1 MAFNLTATI
10 NAQLNPASVV
20 SSIQDL
26 QSRLRANSNKIA
38 VPVKITVS
46 GTKADQINK
55 INTAF
60 IALNKT
66 LPTTNIEVNKVAA
79 AFVNLKAAMSGV
91 NSVNQQL
98 TATNTNI
105 ANSSKQVT
113 KQITQAK
120 DAVFEFGRISGLA
133 FRRAAG
139 YTIAATALYGTGRA
153 IASSLKEAIEFQ
165 NEMVKISQITGQSVV
180 SLKSLR
186 DEVFRLATTWGV
198 SSKEILNTAQILAQA
213 GLSAKDTQL
222 ALEALT
228 KTSLSATFG
237 NMQETAD
244 GAVAAMAQFK
254 IGAKDL
260 EKALGSVGAVSAA
273 FAVESEDIIAA
284 IKRTGGVF
292 ASLSGNSGVG
302 AGIKSLNEF
311 VAIFSAVRATTRE
324 SAESIATG
332 LRTIFTRIQRPATIS
347 LLRNFGVEL
356 QDAEGK
362 FVGLYKATELLSEG
376 LRRLDTR
383 DPKFAKI
390 VEELGGFRQIG
401 KVIPLLSAYE
411 ERQKALQIAQQG
423 GNQLTKDAEK
433 AQESFLVQLTKVRE
447 EFNKLINDVSETST
461 FKAFISLMLT
471 AARTAISVA
480 DALKPLIPI
489 LGALGGIKLLSLLPR
504 VSRGSFK
511 GVTTLQAR
519 HGGYVPELAGGG
531 MPRKRSG
538 HIKDGSVNE
547 DNILAFIG
555 RDEYVLP
562 SETVKRVGVGYLDAL
577 RRNEVPGFAKGTDGK
592 TKIKIDDIGY
602 GGIDL
607 VKEAK
612 SNSLKQQIKQSLQE
626 KQASG
631 PGINLT
637 EKMGSLSSAINETV
651 KSIENERKAR
661 IVGIATLEKYSK
673 RNREQIQVDNAN
685 DGFIRDEQGY
695 KQDFFHGTDKDYKRP
710 SPNPTNV
717 NDSGFFGSGHY
728 NTSDPEYANDYA
740 GDKYEKDRKT
750 YTQGANIRR
759 SHVKAR
765 NLAVFNATGQYD
777 GSHGFADDKARAA
790 FTSAREKGLQQGPAG
805 SDEFFK
811 TASKELTNQLKKLG
825 YDGVNVKEPGYDLY
839 NTKTGKTTGVPGVN
853 YKELVTYDPNQ
864 VVPATESGS
873 LVRDIGGRKRTSL
886 DTGAGID
893 QNIAN
898 MMGPGFVQEDLG
910 YQPGFQNDDQKAI
923 LARQRTEAR
932 NQRIADSM
940 TQASQRGF
948 VQEDLGYQPGF
959 QNDDQKALTARQ
971 RAEARNQRIADSMDQ
986 PAQRGFVQ
994 EDLGYQPGFQNDEQK
1009 ARLAEGKRRQKEI
1022 IDQRNAQKASLQ
1034 QQRDAAATAKQA
1046 REQQIIDQRN
1056 AQKASLAEQRTQ
1068 AEAATKA
1075 REQQIIDQRNAQK
1088 ASLQQQRSVEG
1099 NIRSQVLSKSYSQKD
1114 AYGNRYTRTDSRGLT
1129 KNNVMMNQLGQGALA
1144 GNLQSATALQG
1155 YGISP
1160 TVRSGGLP
1168 YGPQNQSNFRRR
1180 IGSLSRGVK
1189 GGLGKF
1195 STGKLSSNAK
1205 LGIGLAAGYAG
1216 DQAEQAIGGKAG
1228 AGLGAGIQGAGLGA
1242 AAGLNPVLI
1251 AGVAAFS
1258 AASAYLA
1265 KESEDALNSASDRL
1279 AKGFDGLNKALE
1291 SGSGKDIAKNFDIAL
1306 SAVNNQVAAQ
1316 GFAEKNTVLNRA
1328 ASLFSGTEEIRDPTE
1343 LDQARTNKSRGKES
1357 TSGLFGTD
1365 RTATGYADLF
1375 NGFFTAGTLGAG
1387 GGNVARDSDL
1397 FSADYGYRRGK
1408 KESDDALAAGTQ
1420 LKNAFAEQAP
1430 ALQDR
1435 AVSLLGQGKDIND
1448 LTFNPLDKNKKS
1460 AFSKGETV
1468 ALASAIADQSEL
1480 KALGLAKDDPTQQ
1493 AVVARNII
1501 ADNQNELKK
1510 IAEIQQATK
1519 QAAESYREAAVE
1531 TERFTDKLDKLKA
1544 GFERAATVGDSF
1556 RKANDSV
1563 TTGFFSQQDNRNV
1576 FGNTKAFGTSE
1587 IAAEAQKIR
1596 ASIGRTTT
1604 QTVSEQAK
1612 DKNGNLIPN
1621 KFVERTTTGNT
1632 ADSFTN
1638 AIVGVKQL
1646 QEGLPG
1652 VVDSLNSQLK
1662 NIDSGDPELIKGTQK
1677 GIIEGEVNKFTNLP
1691 ASLRDQVSSSL
1702 LAEVDKR
1709 GKEGNLDNVDINQI
1723 LDPIAN
1729 SVNQAAKA
1737 FVDATN
1743 RNIGEYESSIKE
1755 WVSLQQKA
1763 NTSRNSSV
1771 QLAITNQNKLSTLKG
1786 NDLSVSEQD
1795 AGYRQQLKN
1804 FSQISGTPISQD
1816 SLRPQ
1821 GPARGPIALQ
1831 QTLGAIDARRGALM
1845 ASSQG
1850 GGDQGEIAR
1859 QLGELKIQEDAA
1871 ISALQLMATNTDTLV
1886 ALENENLKLQRAA
1899 DAERN
1904 AISGKASGSLSEQLK
1919 TIQDVTFAEQALA
1932 NPNAAASIGAMGGEQ
1947 RQRLDRGLEFLKST
1961 NSEDKDFIRQIEGVE
1976 STANSNSLVG
1986 RFVGS
1991 RRNLS
1996 VDEMTDRQA
2005 KRGAPY
2011 EEIQR
2016 AYKRRTDE
2024 MEIADQTLANRDQ
2037 SKANEYGRNA
2047 RGRYEAEKAAIENP
2061 ETMIQSFIT
2070 NLSTVAA
2077 QLEKVNIPE
2086 KIEFGGTTKVEVLI
2100 SGAEQ
2105 MSAMQGELSKLIESK
2120 VQGELRRYINQDGS
2134 MKQNPSTG
2142 VVAGKGK

>member
-10 NAQLNPASVV
+10 NAQLNQASVV

-66 LPTTNIEVNKVAA
+66 LPTTNAEVNKVAA

-98 TATNTNI
+98 TATNVNI

-153 IASSLKEAIEFQ
+153 IASSLKEAVEFQ

-186 DEVFRLATTWGV
+186 DEVFKLATTWGV

-237 NMQETAD
+237 NMEETAD
-244 GAVAAMAQFK
+244 GAIAAIAQFK

-260 EKALGSVGAVSAA
+260 EKALGAVGAVSAA

-311 VAIFSAVRATTRE
+311 VAIFSSVRATTRE

-376 LRRLDTR
+376 LKKLDTR
-383 DPKFAKI
+383 DPRFAKI

-401 KVIPLLSAYE
+401 KVIPLLTAYE

-461 FKAFISLMLT
+461 FKTFISVMLT

-577 RRNEVPGFAKGTDGK
+577 RRNEVPGFADGTDGG
-592 TKIKIDDIGY
+592 TKLPKGLRRATTSKDVNS
-602 GGIDL
+602 GIA
-607 VKEAK
+607 V
-612 SNSLKQQIKQSLQE
+612 NLKKKLEQSLDVSWSKPLSAVAE
-626 KQASG
+626 KTSRQFGKIEEKAGSFEKAISDAVHTIQQNKRKIASVG
-631 PGINLT
+631 QLNQYANRG
-637 EKMGSLSSAINETV
+637 GSNIDEGL
-651 KSIENERKAR
+651 KAGLPEDTR
-661 IVGIATLEKYSK
+661 IVR
-673 RNREQIQVDNAN
+673 RNKN
-685 DGFIRDEQGY
+685 
-695 KQDFFHGTDKDYKRP
+695 GT
-710 SPNPTNV
+710 V
-717 NDSGFFGSGHY
+717 
-728 NTSDPEYANDYA
+728 
-740 GDKYEKDRKT
+740 
-750 YTQGANIRR
+750 
-759 SHVKAR
+759 
-765 NLAVFNATGQYD
+765 
-777 GSHGFADDKARAA
+777 
-790 FTSAREKGLQQGPAG
+790 SA
-805 SDEFFK
+805 S
-811 TASKELTNQLKKLG
+811 S
-825 YDGVNVKEPGYDLY
+825 
-839 NTKTGKTTGVPGVN
+839 
-853 YKELVTYDPNQ
+853 
-864 VVPATESGS
+864 
-873 LVRDIGGRKRTSL
+873 GGRIYNAPASSILETDRN
-886 DTGAGID
+886 

-898 MMGPGFVQEDLG
+898 LMDQPSRRGFYQEDLG
-910 YQPGFQNDDQKAI
+910 YQAGFQNDEQKAR
-923 LARQRTEAR
+923 LAALR
-932 NQRIADSM
+932 NKQGISN
-940 TQASQRGF
+940 TGKQ
-948 VQEDLGYQPGF
+948 L
-959 QNDDQKALTARQ
+959 
-971 RAEARNQRIADSMDQ
+971 
-986 PAQRGFVQ
+986 
-994 EDLGYQPGFQNDEQK
+994 DLGYQPGFQNDEQK
-1009 ARLAEGKRRQKEI
+1009 ARLAEIKRRQQEI

-1034 QQRDAAATAKQA
+1034 QQRDAVEQAKQQRIKGRTFNDAFNSEILNNRRGPGSSYRRVDFRDRTSLFDATNA
-1046 REQQIIDQRN
+1046 RAEYEDYTP
-1056 AQKASLAEQRTQ
+1056 QKRRQDRRQYESFM
-1068 AEAATKA
+1068 K
-1075 REQQIIDQRNAQK
+1075 
-1088 ASLQQQRSVEG
+1088 RSRVGKLTEG
-1099 NIRSQVLSKSYSQKD
+1099 DINF
-1114 AYGNRYTRTDSRGLT
+1114 ARGLG
-1129 KNNVMMNQLGQGALA
+1129 GQVT
-1144 GNLQSATALQG
+1144 SD
-1155 YGISP
+1155 
-1160 TVRSGGLP
+1160 GLP
-1168 YGPQNQSNFRRR
+1168 YGPQNQSRLRRR
-1180 IGSLSRGVK
+1180 IGSLGSRAK
-1189 GGLGKF
+1189 GGIGKLA
-1195 STGKLSSNAK
+1195 TGKLSTNTK
-1205 LGIGLAAGYAG
+1205 LGIGFAAGYAG
-1216 DQAEQAIGGKAG
+1216 DQVQQAVGGKAG
-1228 AGLGAGIQGAGLGA
+1228 AGLGAGVQGAGLGA

-1251 AGVAAFS
+1251 AAVASFS

-1291 SGSGKDIAKNFDIAL
+1291 SKNSKDIAKNFDIAL

-1316 GFAEKNTVLNRA
+1316 GFAEKNTLTNRA

-1343 LDQARTNKSRGKES
+1343 LDQARTAKSRGKAS
-1357 TSGLFGTD
+1357 TSGFLGTD
-1365 RTATGYADLF
+1365 RTATGYADLAVGAF
-1375 NGFFTAGTLGAG
+1375 TLGTVGAG
-1387 GGNVARDSDL
+1387 SQRTTERDSDL

-1408 KESDDALAAGTQ
+1408 KEADDNLEAGVQ
-1420 LKNAFAEQAP
+1420 LKNSFAEQAP

-1435 AVSLLGQGKDIND
+1435 LTSLLVKGKDIND

-1460 AFSKGETV
+1460 AFSQGETV

-1480 KALGLAKDDPTQQ
+1480 KALGSARNDPSQQ
-1493 AVVARNII
+1493 ATIARNII
-1501 ADNQNELKK
+1501 GDNQNELKK
-1510 IAEIQQATK
+1510 IAEIQKATK
-1519 QAAESYREAAVE
+1519 EAAESYREAAVE

-1544 GFERAATVGDSF
+1544 GFERAGTVGDSF

-1604 QTVSEQAK
+1604 QTVSEQAR
-1612 DKNGNLIPN
+1612 DKSGNLIPN

-1646 QEGLPG
+1646 QEGLPS
-1652 VVDSLNSQLK
+1652 VVDGLNAQLK
-1662 NIDSGDPELIKGTQK
+1662 NIDSEDPEIIKGTQK
-1677 GIIEGEVNKFTNLP
+1677 DIIKGQINKFTNLP
-1691 ASLRDQVSSSL
+1691 ASLRDQVSGSL

-1723 LDPIAN
+1723 LDPIAD

-1737 FVDATN
+1737 FIDANN
-1743 RNIGEYESSIKE
+1743 RNIGEYEASIKE

-1763 NTSRNSSV
+1763 NASRNNSV

-1831 QTLGAIDARRGALM
+1831 QTLGSIDARRSALM
-1845 ASSQG
+1845 ASSQS

-1919 TIQDVTFAEQALA
+1919 TIQDVTFTEQALA
-1932 NPNAAASIGAMGGEQ
+1932 DPNRAAAIGAMGGEQ
-1947 RQRLDRGLEFLKST
+1947 RQRLDRGLQFLKET
-1961 NSEDKDFIRQIEGVE
+1961 NSEDKDFIKQLEGVE
-1976 STANSNSLVG
+1976 ATANSNSLIG
-1986 RFVGS
+1986 TFVRS

-2011 EEIQR
+2011 EKIQE

-2134 MKQNPSTG
+2134 MKQNPSVG
-2142 VVAGKGK
+2142 GK